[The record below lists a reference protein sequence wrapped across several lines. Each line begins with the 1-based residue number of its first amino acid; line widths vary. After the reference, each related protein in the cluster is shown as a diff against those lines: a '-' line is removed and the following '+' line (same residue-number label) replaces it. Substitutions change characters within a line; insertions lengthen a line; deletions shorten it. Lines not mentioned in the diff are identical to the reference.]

1 MPRSSAPGAFHREQS
16 GQTIIIIG
24 LLVTVLLGFMGLVA
38 DVGWLQIGIVRA
50 QRAADAAALAGA
62 PYLPG
67 NIAGA
72 ITAARNEAIKNG
84 FDGACGSPNFNAT
97 SGACTNAAT
106 NTTVTV
112 GQDANN
118 PNLLNVTI
126 AAQVRTFMSKLFGVA
141 TFPTSRNARAEFI
154 LPVPMGS
161 PQNYYG
167 IYQLCVNGSTC
178 SPVNDPSS
186 NPIAS
191 QGFWGAVITYGG
203 NRQNGDLYST
213 HNNGAGVTNGYYDAN
228 GYQYI
233 IDFPTGTTGGL
244 VRIFDA
250 SYCAT
255 GKDTGGGGQQLGTG
269 DHWIGTAA
277 PVTTEYVLWNT
288 MGTPYDTSDDVQI
301 AYDSLGLFVNQNGVD
316 WSSAYGGNRVYG
328 GGVTSGNYTTHPDC
342 SLDPFHNAWWPIN
355 ASAPIT
361 SGGQYRLQVKT
372 SSPNNASTNAENM
385 FGILATQTAV
395 GIGSPHVY
403 GQSRMCDYVNV
414 VAGSQLFYLAQ
425 VAAVHAGKTLQI
437 TVHDPGD
444 VGGNAF
450 LKFEQPGAGG
460 YSDATFSWSASGGT
474 SGNNVTQLQV
484 ASGGSSLFDNQ
495 IVTIL
500 IALPT
505 SYTAPTPPGEPGPGW
520 WKVLYNVTGAGN
532 DTATWAVTIRGNPVH
547 LIVP

>member
-1 MPRSSAPGAFHREQS
+1 MRRSSAPGAFHRDDS
-16 GQTIIIIG
+16 GQTIIIVG

-38 DVGWLQIGIVRA
+38 DVGWFQIGIVRA

-67 NIAGA
+67 NVGGA
-72 ITAARNEAIKNG
+72 IAAARAEATKNG
-84 FDGACGSPNFNAT
+84 FTHNVNGAS
-97 SGACTNAAT
+97 
-106 NTTVTV
+106 VIV
-112 GQDANN
+112 GQDALN
-118 PNLLNVTI
+118 PNLLNVTVG
-126 AAQVRTFMSKLFGVA
+126 APVRTFMSKLFGVPS
-141 TFPTSRNARAEFI
+141 FPTSRNARAEFI

-161 PQNYYG
+161 PQAYYG

-178 SPVNDPSS
+178 GPVNDPSS

-203 NRQNGDLYST
+203 NRGNGDLYST
-213 HNNGAGVTNGYYDAN
+213 HNNGAGVTNTYYDAN

-255 GKDTGGGGQQLGTG
+255 GKDSGGGGQQLGTG
-269 DHWIGTAA
+269 DHWIGGNGA
-277 PVTTEYVLWNT
+277 VTTEYILWNT

-301 AYDSLGLFVNQNGVD
+301 ASDALGLFVNQSGVD
-316 WSSAYGGNRVYG
+316 KSAAYGGNRAYG
-328 GGVTSGNYTTHPDC
+328 GTVNSGNYNSQPDC
-342 SLDPFHNAWWPIN
+342 QSDPYHNAWWTIN
-355 ASAPIT
+355 ASTPIT

-372 SSPNNASTNAENM
+372 SSANNNSTNAENM
-385 FGILATQTAV
+385 FGILATQTAA
-395 GIGSPHVY
+395 GIGNPHVY

-414 VAGSQLFYLAQ
+414 VAGDQLFYLAQ
-425 VAAVHAGKTLQI
+425 IAAVHAGKTLQI

-444 VGGNAF
+444 VGGSAY
-450 LKFEQPGAGG
+450 LKFEQPTAAG
-460 YSDATFSWSASGGT
+460 YTDATFSWSASGGT
-474 SGNNVTQLQV
+474 SGNNVTQLTV

-495 IVTIL
+495 IITIL
-500 IALPT
+500 IPLA
-505 SYTAPTPPGEPGPGW
+505 SGYTAPTPPGEPGPGW
-520 WKVLYNVTGAGN
+520 WKVLYHVTGAGN
-532 DTATWAVTIRGNPVH
+532 DTATWSVTIRGNPVH